1 MSDRLGPLQGT
12 ILLPN
17 QVQCT
22 PIFNTSVYEPVSNN
36 INRSIQREPNIICTL
51 LDPVWSSGGQIGRQK
66 LTINCFHGTHTW
78 RFYGMTGQSIS

>member
-36 INRSIQREPNIICTL
+36 INRSILYRENRPLFVLCYLCSFPWQNMYIAKYFG
-51 LDPVWSSGGQIGRQK
+51 SSSDSELK
-66 LTINCFHGTHTW
+66 ALKE
-78 RFYGMTGQSIS
+78 